1 MSIRDKLEFVKKNF
15 FRNKKNFYVL
25 LQFVICSLVLMLAM
39 TFKDNFHNL
48 ITETLSQNIG
58 FRSLSVTVKPEESDF
73 GENEL
78 LNVEHVVA
86 VYSSKYDSISL
97 ESSFK
102 SNGMDGYLDL
112 LYSDNSII
120 PDVLYGEKMD
130 ENDTGVAI
138 CPLNFYPDSRAYDL
152 FVNYDNILNGR
163 ELIGSNFQVEY
174 YSYKYDGESLVEDK
188 KFIKD
193 FKIVGVYDSK
203 KTVNTFNSCYIS
215 SVDMKSMKDDT
226 EVSSEG
232 MYYDFVV
239 IVDSIENISKVQS
252 KILDLGFLDASIRSE
267 LDQKTVSTILIL
279 SDVVVA
285 IILVVIFTLSA
296 SYIKKKII
304 LEQHNMGILRSE
316 GFSRKELFKLII
328 FEQFFINLISYFFS
342 IILYVIIYQ
351 GIMFILN
358 TIFISSFTVIPLT
371 FLNFTYIFIYMVIF
385 TTCIDAFYIKKYNNK
400 KIVEMIRSKVW

>member
-152 FVNYDNILNGR
+152 FVNYDNIMNGR

-400 KIVEMIRSKVW
+400 KIVEMIRSKV